1 MINSKLLLTVAV
13 AITIIFVGC
22 GPTTR
27 IENSWTDP
35 SLTPATFKPF
45 QKVLYVAHLNND
57 ANRRIAEDRLV
68 AQSNGRGVASYSFF
82 MPGDTS
88 EASMSEQLTKGGF
101 DGIVE
106 MRLTDVEKQTNYTSS
121 SYGGG
126 WYGGYY
132 GGYGYGAPMHTTGS
146 TYTTKTFY
154 VQTNVFSLADNK
166 LLYAGTTSSVDPSK
180 VDKTVDQI
188 VAAVRGD
195 LKAKGLIK

>member
-1 MINSKLLLTVAV
+1 MRKNKLLLSVFVAM
-13 AITIIFVGC
+13 AITFTAC
-22 GPTTR
+22 GPSTK

-35 SLTPATFKPF
+35 SLTPGTVKPF
-45 QKVLYVAHLNND
+45 KKVLFVAHLNNE

-82 MPGDTS
+82 TPGDTS
-88 EASMSEQLTKGGF
+88 EASMSQQLTNGGF

-106 MRLTDVEKQTNYTSS
+106 MKLTDVEKQTNYSSS
-121 SYGGG
+121 SYGG

-188 VAAVRGD
+188 VAAVRAD
-195 LKAKGLIK
+195 LKSKGFIK

>member
-1 MINSKLLLTVAV
+1 MIKSKLLLTVLV
-13 AITIIFVGC
+13 AITIIVVGC

-35 SLTPATFKPF
+35 SLTPATIKPF
-45 QKVLYVAHLNND
+45 QKVLYIAHLNND

-82 MPGDTS
+82 TPGDTS
-88 EASMSEQLTKGGF
+88 EASMTEQLAKGGF

-106 MRLTDVEKQTNYTSS
+106 MMLTDVEKETSYTSS
-121 SYGGG
+121 SYGG

-132 GGYGYGAPMHTTGS
+132 GAYGAGMHTTGS

-154 VQTNVFSLADNK
+154 VQTKVFSLADNK
-166 LLYAGTTSSVDPSK
+166 LIYAGTTSSVDPSK

-188 VAAVRGD
+188 VAAVRAD

>member
-1 MINSKLLLTVAV
+1 MRKSTSLLSVIV
-13 AITIIFVGC
+13 AIAISMVGC

-27 IENSWTDP
+27 IENSWVDP
-35 SLTPATFKPF
+35 TLTPSTIKPF
-45 QKVLYVAHLNND
+45 DKVLYIAQLSND

-68 AQSNGRGVASYSFF
+68 ASSNGRGVASYSFF
-82 MPGDTS
+82 TPGDTS
-88 EASMSEQLTKGGF
+88 EASMTQQLMNGGF
-101 DGIVE
+101 DGVVE
-106 MRLTDVEKQTNYTSS
+106 LKLTDVEKETNYTSS
-121 SYGGG
+121 SYGG

-154 VQTNVFSLADNK
+154 VQTNVFSLKDNK

-188 VAAVRGD
+188 VAAVRAD
-195 LKAKGLIK
+195 LKAKGFIK

>member
-1 MINSKLLLTVAV
+1 MRINKLLLLVFVAV
-13 AITIIFVGC
+13 AILFAAC
-22 GPTTR
+22 GPSTK
-27 IENSWTDP
+27 IENSWVDP
-35 SLTPATFKPF
+35 SLTPATVKPF

-82 MPGDTS
+82 TPGDTS
-88 EASMSEQLTKGGF
+88 EASMTQQLTNGGF

-121 SYGGG
+121 SYGG

-166 LLYAGTTSSVDPSK
+166 MLYAGTTSSVDPSK

-188 VAAVRGD
+188 VAAVRAD
-195 LKAKGLIK
+195 LKAKGFIK

>member
-1 MINSKLLLTVAV
+1 MRKNKLLFSVFI
-13 AITIIFVGC
+13 AIAILFTAC
-22 GPTTR
+22 GPSTR

-35 SLTPATFKPF
+35 SLTPATVKPF
-45 QKVLYVAHLNND
+45 QKVLYVTHLNNE

-68 AQSNGRGVASYSFF
+68 AQSNGRGLASYSFF
-82 MPGDTS
+82 TPGDTS
-88 EASMSEQLTKGGF
+88 EASMTQQLMNGGF

-121 SYGGG
+121 TSGG

-154 VQTNVFSLADNK
+154 VQTKVFSVAENK

-195 LKAKGLIK
+195 LKAKGFIK